1 MVDGVADRAADS
13 HHDHSS
19 DVIQASAVPGD
30 RSSSDG
36 LGRQVD
42 TLTRVVTQ
50 LVRGAGDL
58 QTALSFAQP
67 QQVTVRLG
75 TNLALEGTP

>member
-1 MVDGVADRAADS
+1 MSIQDS
-13 HHDHSS
+13 T
-19 DVIQASAVPGD
+19 APGD
-30 RSSSDG
+30 RSGADG

-58 QTALSFAQP
+58 QTALSLAQP

-75 TNLALEGTP
+75 TDLALEGTP